1 MPGRPEVWVFFGLIA
16 SGKSYLAEAWA
27 DRHGHNYL
35 NSDLIRKE
43 LVGVASA
50 SGRGE
55 APNQGIYTPE
65 FSRRTYDELMHRG
78 TAAMAE
84 GRSVLL
90 DASYQSRAERDR
102 VRNWAAGLK
111 VPVHFVQCICPEEE
125 VLRRLA
131 RRAADPDAASD
142 GRWEI
147 LQVQKS
153 RFEAPAELTGAQLL
167 TLTTDRPVGV
177 LMDELDKI
185 FEVTSHV

>member
-1 MPGRPEVWVFFGLIA
+1 MPGGPEVWVFFGLIA

-27 DRHGHNYL
+27 ARHGWLHL
-35 NSDLIRKE
+35 NSDRIRKE
-43 LVGVASA
+43 LAGAAAA

-55 APNQGIYTPE
+55 TADQGIYTPE
-65 FSRRTYDELMHRG
+65 FSRRTYDELLTRAG
-78 TAAMAE
+78 AALTA

-102 VRNWAAGLK
+102 VRSWAAGLG
-111 VPVHFVQCICPEEE
+111 VVVNFVQCICPEEE
-125 VLRRLA
+125 VKRRLSL
-131 RRAADPDAASD
+131 RAADPTAASD

-153 RFEAPAELTGAQLL
+153 RFEPPAELAAAQLL

-177 LMDELDKI
+177 LLAELDKI
-185 FEVTSHV
+185 FEVTNHV